1 MNTTSTCIR
10 ALRLNL
16 LRLAAGLLAG
26 LGLAVPSPAQPVT
39 IPDPNL
45 LNALNSA
52 LGSSDPIDVTNMLTL
67 TNFSG
72 AWWGFHDLT
81 GLETASNL
89 VTLDLSGNAL
99 SSLAPIGHLTKLTEL
114 HLYNCS
120 LLDLSPLAGL
130 TNLAFL
136 DLSGNAPLW
145 DITPIGGLTK
155 LTVLQM
161 PNNQVTNA
169 APVAGLTNLTTLD
182 IGWNRDAAGHSI
194 TNGAFLTNLKK
205 LKWLSLFYL
214 DLHDLAPLAGL
225 AALTN
230 LNVSWNF
237 WVTNVS
243 VFHGLTNVVEFY
255 ATADGLTDISFTP
268 HMPRLNRLEI
278 GYNNVTNL
286 SPLLG
291 HDMVALWAYNDPL
304 TNAQLV
310 TNFTDLQI
318 LHMESTGLAES
329 GLARLTHLQELYLD
343 NNTNLV
349 SFSFLSTLTNLV
361 YLSLGQLGL
370 TSVPS
375 LAGLQFLTDLHLH
388 DDTSLT
394 DFSSLLSLTNLRHL
408 DLNQCPAAHFAM
420 LGDLTNLTWLE
431 MNGNGLDSASFL
443 APLVNLNR
451 LDIQNNHFTTLA
463 SLAGLNVNELYA
475 QNNWLGD
482 IGALLT
488 LPNLSWQVDLTHNL
502 LDFSPTSSAWN
513 VITNLQSR
521 HVTVNYLPQDI
532 STTLT
537 ILQPPQDLCVASG
550 TDAYFEVLALSSAA
564 PITYQWFFGD
574 QILLDQTN
582 AFLLLT
588 SVSTNQAGSY
598 HVLLHDG
605 NGGASLAP
613 ARLYVGDPHCGQTVY
628 FTQQPV
634 NACAAPGEDVTFS
647 ATAVTTLTNLYY
659 QWLFNGTNLDG
670 QTDSSLFLGSV
681 DDTYAGTYQV
691 QAWDDNS
698 NVVASVAVQL
708 VVVDQVAFSDPAL
721 SNLVVAQLVSQG
733 QTPGNPMLL
742 SDLDNLNYLDLS
754 SSAVTNLDGLRC
766 ARFLTELHLSHDSS
780 ITDFSPLAWVQTLQT
795 LYLDGCGLYDVSFLG
810 GLFNLGQLDLDDNQI
825 LSLLPLA
832 SLTNLTWLSLNHN
845 GCLLDTAAL
854 AGLTSLQT
862 LNLHSDCLHD
872 LSFVAG
878 MNQLTVLDAGADESW
893 DSSINLIQDISPLA
907 DKTLLYWLSLSWN
920 QVTNVPLVGHLPLL
934 QYLYLTSNRFDH
946 LDFVTNLP
954 NLVDLSINYSQVT
967 NLAPLAGSFH
977 LYGSLDVG
985 YIATTNLWPVAGLT
999 NVQYFYA
1006 GGNHAGSLAPIANL
1020 RALRNLGYEGNDA
1033 PDLSPLAAMPWLNWA
1048 NLEANH
1054 FTSAAVLAGHTNLGY
1069 LYLSWNRIH
1078 DLTPL
1083 AGLTNISS
1091 LSLAGNG
1098 FTNLAPVAGLWQL
1111 NWLTAN
1117 SNHIQD
1123 ARPVAGLT
1131 NLHWT
1136 LDLSENEISDL
1147 SPVTNLHALTWLGI
1161 WGNRLTTLPWLGG
1174 LTSLNWLDL
1183 HDNLLTDITGLAGMP
1198 QLQNVNLDNNRL
1210 TSIPPLPNL
1219 LNLLNFSAN
1228 SNLLNNLSGLATLT
1242 NLHWLYLEANTI
1254 TSLQSLTSLPTLWWL
1269 GVRWN
1274 WLDTTPGSLAM
1285 QQVTQLQ
1292 NHGTGVIYIPQTP
1305 PGSDDEITS
1314 PEWLGAGGFRFTIVS
1329 PALRTFEIQRSSNLA
1344 NPLGWSVLGYA
1355 TNTAGAVVF
1364 TDSTPGAGPRFYRL
1378 RQL

>member
-1 MNTTSTCIR
+1 
-10 ALRLNL
+10 
-16 LRLAAGLLAG
+16 
-26 LGLAVPSPAQPVT
+26 
-39 IPDPNL
+39 
-45 LNALNSA
+45 
-52 LGSSDPIDVTNMLTL
+52 
-67 TNFSG
+67 
-72 AWWGFHDLT
+72 
-81 GLETASNL
+81 
-89 VTLDLSGNAL
+89 
-99 SSLAPIGHLTKLTEL
+99 
-114 HLYNCS
+114 
-120 LLDLSPLAGL
+120 
-130 TNLAFL
+130 
-136 DLSGNAPLW
+136 
-145 DITPIGGLTK
+145 
-155 LTVLQM
+155 
-161 PNNQVTNA
+161 
-169 APVAGLTNLTTLD
+169 
-182 IGWNRDAAGHSI
+182 
-194 TNGAFLTNLKK
+194 LTNLKR

-214 DLHDLAPLAGL
+214 DVHDLAPLAGL
-225 AALTN
+225 ATLTN

-237 WVTNVS
+237 WVTNIS
-243 VFHGLTNVVEFY
+243 ALNGLTNVVELY
-255 ATADGLTDISFTP
+255 ATAEGLTDISFAP

-291 HDMVALWAYNDPL
+291 HAMLALWAYSDTL
-304 TNAQLV
+304 ADAQLV

-318 LHMESTGLAES
+318 LHMESTGLTDR

-343 NNTNLV
+343 NNPALA
-349 SFSFLSTLTNLV
+349 SFSFLSPLTNLV
-361 YLSLGQLGL
+361 YLGLGQLGL

-375 LAGLQFLTDLHLH
+375 LAHLSLLTDLHLQGN
-388 DDTSLT
+388 TNLT
-394 DFSSLLSLTNLRHL
+394 DFSSLLGLSNLRHL
-408 DLNQCPAAHFAM
+408 DVNQCPAANFAM
-420 LGDLTNLTWLE
+420 LGGVTNLTWLE
-431 MNGNGLDSASFL
+431 MNGNGLDSVSFL
-443 APLVNLNR
+443 ASLVNLNR
-451 LDIQNNHFTTLA
+451 LDIQNNQFTTLA
-463 SLAGLNVNELYA
+463 SLAGSSVNELYV

-482 IGALLT
+482 ITALLT
-488 LPNLSWQVDLTHNL
+488 MPHLTWQVDLYHNL
-502 LDFSPTSSAWN
+502 LDLSPASAAWN

-521 HVTVNYLPQDI
+521 YVRVNYLPQDI
-532 STTLT
+532 TTTLT
-537 ILQPPQDLCVASG
+537 ILQPPQDLCIASG
-550 TDAYFEVLALSSAA
+550 TDAYFEVLAISSAA
-564 PITYQWFFGD
+564 PITYQWFLGD
-574 QILLDQTN
+574 QLLPDQTN

-588 SVSTNQAGSY
+588 SVSTNQAGFY

-605 NGGASLAP
+605 NGGASPAR

-647 ATAVTTLTNLYY
+647 ATVVTTLTNLYY

-670 QTDSSLFLGSV
+670 QTESDLFLGSV
-681 DDTYAGTYQV
+681 DDTYAGSYQV
-691 QAWDDNS
+691 LAWDDSS
-698 NVVASVAVQL
+698 NVVASATVQL
-708 VVVDQVAFSDPAL
+708 VVVSQVTFNDLTL

-733 QTPGNPMLL
+733 PPPGSPMPLT
-742 SDLDNLNYLDLS
+742 DLDNLTYLDLS
-754 SSAVTNLDGLRC
+754 SSVVTNLDSLRC
-766 ARFLTELHLSHDSS
+766 ARFLTELHLSHGSS
-780 ITDFSPLAWVQTLQT
+780 ITDFRPLAWVQTLQT
-795 LYLDGCGLYDVSFLG
+795 LYLDGCGLFDASFLA

-832 SLTNLTWLSLNHN
+832 GLTNLTWLSLNHN

-878 MNQLTVLDAGADESW
+878 MNQLTVLDAGADGSW
-893 DSSINLIQDISPLA
+893 DSYLNQIQDISPLA

-934 QYLYLTSNRFDH
+934 QYLYLTSNRFDR

-967 NLAPLAGSFH
+967 NLAPLAGSSH
-977 LYGSLDVG
+977 LSGSLDVG

-999 NVQYFYA
+999 NLQYFYG
-1006 GGNHAGSLAPIANL
+1006 GGNHAGSLAPAANL
-1020 RALRNLGYEGNDA
+1020 HSLRSLGYEGNDA
-1033 PDLSPLAAMPWLNWA
+1033 PDLSPLAGMPWLNWA

-1054 FTSAAVLAGHTNLGY
+1054 FTSAAALPGHTNLSY
-1069 LYLSWNRIH
+1069 LYLSWNQIH

-1083 AGLTNISS
+1083 AGLTNLSS

-1123 ARPVAGLT
+1123 ASPVAGLT

-1136 LDLSENEISDL
+1136 LDLSQNEISDL

-1219 LNLLNFSAN
+1219 LNLQNFSAN
-1228 SNLLNNLSGLATLT
+1228 SNLLADLSGLATLT
-1242 NLHWLYLEANTI
+1242 NLHWLYLEANRI
-1254 TSLQSLTSLPTLWWL
+1254 TSLQSLTSFPTLWWL

-1274 WLDTTPGSLAM
+1274 RLDTTPGSLAM
-1285 QQVTQLQ
+1285 QQVTELQ

-1305 PGSDDEITS
+1305 PGSDDQITS

-1329 PALRTFEIQRSSNLA
+1329 PAPRAFAVQRSSDLA
-1344 NPLGWSVLGYA
+1344 NHRSLLRR
-1355 TNTAGAVVF
+1355 GAALLPAP
-1364 TDSTPGAGPRFYRL
+1364 SALRPGAASSCRVALLPRVFESSADFRS
-1378 RQL
+1378 